1 MSEGRLAK
9 TLPNN
14 LVETN
19 PWSDDPRLIG
29 RTYVIPFEAVWR
41 SCMKIVRQRSR
52 WRILKSDDLV
62 GFIRVRCV
70 TRFFGQEDDLEI
82 LVGLDEHGL
91 TRVDLRSSSRTRR
104 VNLGVNARRVG
115 RFSKWLDKAL
125 GAGKGKILDPRETA
139 RLTRQV

>member
-1 MSEGRLAK
+1 LLEGRLAE
-9 TLPNN
+9 TPPSN
-14 LVETN
+14 LVETS

-29 RTYVIPFEAVWR
+29 RTYAIPFEAVWR
-41 SCMKIVRQRSR
+41 SCMKIIRQRSR

-70 TRFFGQEDDLEI
+70 TRFFRQEDDLEI
-82 LVGLDEHGL
+82 TIGLDEHGL

-104 VNLGVNARRVG
+104 VDLGVNARRVG

-125 GAGKGKILDPRETA
+125 GAGQGKILDPRENA
-139 RLTRQV
+139 RLTRPV